1 MKDLT
6 GDNNLVGVT
15 FGKFTVSGKHQT
27 KLYVLWDC
35 VCDCGR
41 HCYFSGSRIMA
52 EMKPSN
58 PYVASCGN
66 CRRFPP
72 ASECAIRRRMFQT
85 WTTMKNRCHNPN
97 STAYKNY
104 GERGIFVC
112 EEWHNSFDS
121 FYSYVSKLDHF
132 NEPGRS
138 LDRIN
143 NDDGYRPGNVRWATA
158 KEQANNKRP
167 RKKRGL
173 SCEQRTN
180 RSKAEGNQEI

>member
-1 MKDLT
+1 MGICDLYSIHKIIKENQGHVSI
-6 GDNNLVGVT
+6 GDQPYL
-15 FGKFTVSGKHQT
+15 H
-27 KLYVLWDC
+27 
-35 VCDCGR
+35 
-41 HCYFSGSRIMA
+41 
-52 EMKPSN
+52 SN
-58 PYVASCGN
+58 G
-66 CRRFPP
+66 
-72 ASECAIRRRMFQT
+72 
-85 WTTMKNRCHNPN
+85 
-97 STAYKNY
+97 
-104 GERGIFVC
+104 
-112 EEWHNSFDS
+112 DS